1 MTKGGAGMTV
11 GRARDLIG
19 IRIIL
24 LLSAMGT
31 GGCSRFMSINRSFP
45 LSVQDSRRAL
55 RQMRNAP
62 KPLERP
68 VLVLGGFLD
77 VGIGPTTT
85 SHQLRRAIG
94 DQRVKGVAFA
104 FSCSFEACRRRVL
117 RTLDTHFPSDDPQ
130 QTVEMDVVAISMGG
144 LVARY
149 CATPPD
155 DAAPGPRLRIVRLF
169 TIGTPHRGAALADLP
184 TRDQLQIDMRAGS
197 ALLEHLDSALQDASY
212 ELYPYVR
219 LNDAVVGPANA
230 APHGRTAWW
239 VDTPSF
245 DLAHLR
251 AQDDPRIIADIARR
265 LRGETPYTTEPA
277 HGLPDDGHALTR

>member
-1 MTKGGAGMTV
+1 MMNRQSMVILWLVAFVVEGCAGSMAV
-11 GRARDLIG
+11 
-19 IRIIL
+19 
-24 LLSAMGT
+24 
-31 GGCSRFMSINRSFP
+31 NRSFP

-55 RQMRNAP
+55 RQMRDAP

-77 VGIGPTTT
+77 VGIGPTMT
-85 SHQLRRAIG
+85 SHQLRRATG

-104 FSCSFEACRRRVL
+104 FSSSFEACRSRVL

-130 QTVEMDVVAISMGG
+130 QTVEVDVVAISMGG

-149 CATPPD
+149 CASPPE

-184 TRDQLQIDMRAGS
+184 TRDPLRIAMRAGS
-197 ALLEHLDSALQDASY
+197 PLLTQLDDALRDAPY

-230 APHGRTAWW
+230 SPHGRTAWW

-277 HGLPDDGHALTR
+277 HDLPDDGK